1 MSFYRETMAYLH
13 KLIYI
18 RPHKNIEGADPA
30 SDHPLGKNPLGIG
43 DGSFCCRHRGTVM
56 NPERNAVRIEK
67 AIWPLIGSTAS
78 LNKVNGASRP
88 ATGVYSLSSMGR
100 KCPVRKHD
108 PQVLRP

>member
-1 MSFYRETMAYLH
+1 MSFYRETMVYLH

-56 NPERNAVRIEK
+56 NTEGSDVRYGLKERFG
-67 AIWPLIGSTAS
+67 L
-78 LNKVNGASRP
+78 
-88 ATGVYSLSSMGR
+88 
-100 KCPVRKHD
+100 
-108 PQVLRP
+108 